1 MIWARLAFFLLV
13 VYALLVVI
21 VFLTQRS
28 LQYHPSKDMGDPRVR
43 ELLGMREVTY
53 DTDDGLKLTS
63 WYAPPKDKD
72 GKVIVYFHGNAGNIS
87 GRAVRAR
94 MFIDHGY
101 GVLMAEYRG
110 YGGNPGTPT
119 EEGLY
124 KDGRAA
130 LKFLD
135 AEGIRVG
142 QMVFYG
148 ESLGTGVSVQLAGE
162 VQPPQVILESPFT
175 SAVEV
180 GERVYFYLPV
190 NLLMRDRYDS
200 LSKIKQVKSSLL
212 MLHGARDG
220 LIPLALGRKLF
231 NAANDPKQ
239 FIEISNGGHAN
250 LLGDLADQVFAWI
263 EPEQPFQPEN
273 TANPH

>member
-1 MIWARLAFFLLV
+1 MIWGRLAFFCLV
-13 VYALLVVI
+13 VYAVLVAI
-21 VFLTQRS
+21 VFMTQRS
-28 LQYHPSKDMGDPRVR
+28 LQYHPSSDMGDPKMR

-53 DTDDGLKLTS
+53 ETDDGLKLTS
-63 WYAPPKDKD
+63 WYAPPKEKD

-87 GRAVRAR
+87 GRAARAR

-101 GVLMAEYRG
+101 GVLLAEYRG
-110 YGGNPGTPT
+110 YGGNPGSPT

-135 AEGIRVG
+135 DEGYRVS

-148 ESLGTGVSVQLAGE
+148 ESLGSGVSVQLAGE
-162 VQPPQVILESPFT
+162 VQPPQMILESAFT

-180 GERVYFYLPV
+180 GARVYFYLPV
-190 NLLMRDRYDS
+190 SLMMRDRYDS
-200 LSKIKQVKSSLL
+200 LSKIKGVKSSLL
-212 MLHGARDG
+212 MLHGAHDG
-220 LIPLALGRKLF
+220 LIPLFLGRKLF
-231 NAANDPKQ
+231 DAANDPKQ

-263 EPEQPFQPEN
+263 DPPEQPQ
-273 TANPH
+273 